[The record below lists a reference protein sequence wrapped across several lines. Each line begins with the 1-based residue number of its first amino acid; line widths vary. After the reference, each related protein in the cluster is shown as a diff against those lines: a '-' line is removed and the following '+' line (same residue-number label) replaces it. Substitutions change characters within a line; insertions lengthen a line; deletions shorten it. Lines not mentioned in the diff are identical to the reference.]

1 MARATIYT
9 IGHSNVSSEA
19 FLERLRQHQITAI
32 ADVRSQP
39 YSQYLPHFNRAV
51 LKATLHQ
58 AGIRYV
64 FLGRE
69 LGARSDDPTCYR
81 NGQVVYARLAATP
94 LFTSGLDRLRAGMT
108 KERIALLCAE
118 KDPATCHRAIL
129 VCRQLRHPELR
140 IEHIL
145 SDGTLESQQD
155 LEQRLLQLH
164 TLNQLTFLN
173 SQSPADLIEEAYERQ
188 GERIAYSKPD
198 NANDQAVSI
207 SS

>member
-1 MARATIYT
+1 MASATIYT
-9 IGHSNVSSEA
+9 IGHSNVGIDV
-19 FLERLRQHQITAI
+19 LLGLLRQHGITAI

-39 YSQYLPHFNRAV
+39 YSQYLPHFNRVA
-51 LKATLHQ
+51 LQTALHQ

-69 LGARSDDPTCYR
+69 LGARSDDPACYQD
-81 NGQVVYARLAATP
+81 GHVVYARLAATS
-94 LFTSGLDRLRAGMT
+94 LFMEGLARLRAGML

-129 VCRQLRHPELR
+129 VCRHLRQPNLR

-145 SDGTLESQQD
+145 ADGTLESQQD

-164 TLNQLTFLN
+164 GLNQLTFLN
-173 SQSPADLIEEAYERQ
+173 PQSPAERIEEAYERQ

-198 NANDQAVSI
+198 SAGEYAVSI
-207 SS
+207 S